1 MKPPIFIVGPHR
13 SGSTLWHNLIALCPG
28 VMRLPEP
35 FFLGPPRQR
44 DFSFFLRTQARDL
57 FDSAE
62 ISKMVELCFSK
73 KNIPGLEGALWRFEG
88 IRAAE
93 NPELH
98 REIARRIEHDPD
110 RSLGTVARVI
120 IEEITRFSRYERAC
134 VKFPVDIDHVA
145 ELLQWFPDGK
155 IVHIIRDPRAVAMSK
170 SNDPSGTALKV
181 LEHPRLAWLIRKAA
195 VYLVVKEYR
204 ASAKLHARLQDV
216 RNYELFRYEDLLAD
230 PKNTL
235 KRLCAFIDCEFTE
248 SMLHPEK
255 GEHDHQP
262 SSLTGKRRKAFDRSA
277 AIRWQ
282 QVISRADD
290 LVISWLTKGTMKK
303 LGYNPE
309 THPIFKDARRAG
321 EQTPQP
327 VLTDS

>member
-1 MKPPIFIVGPHR
+1 MKSPIFIVGPHR
-13 SGSTLWHNLIALCPG
+13 SGSTLWHNLIALSPD
-28 VMRLPEP
+28 VMRLSTP
-35 FFLGPPRQR
+35 FFLGPRRQR
-44 DFSFFLRTQARDL
+44 DFSFFLRTQARELSDAT
-57 FDSAE
+57 DIE
-62 ISKMVELCFSK
+62 KMVELCFSK
-73 KNIPGLEGALWRFEG
+73 KNIPGLEAAFWRFEG
-88 IRAAE
+88 IKAAE
-93 NPELH
+93 SPEL
-98 REIARRIEHDPD
+98 RKEIARQIQNASD
-110 RSLGTVARVI
+110 RSLGTIARII
-120 IEEITRFSRYERAC
+120 IEEITRFSGYDRAC
-134 VKFPVDIDHVA
+134 VKFPVDVEHVP
-145 ELLQWFPDGK
+145 ELLQWFPNCK

-204 ASAKLHARLQDV
+204 SSAKLHARFQSV
-216 RNYELFRYEDLLAD
+216 SNYKLFRYEDLLAD
-230 PKNTL
+230 PENTL
-235 KRLCAFIDCEFTE
+235 KDLCAFIGCEFTE
-248 SMLHPEK
+248 NMLHPEK
-255 GEHDHQP
+255 GVHDHQP

-277 AIRWQ
+277 AVRWQ

-321 EQTPQP
+321 EETPQP